1 MYTIYAD
8 GEILHNPLLSDE
20 GRIVVRPVLNE
31 KLNTHGSLR
40 FTVAPTNPLYNELQA
55 RKTKIKVVTDTK
67 NRKPWFGRVMSIEN
81 GWNNCL
87 EVFCEGELGC
97 LNDSIRRP
105 FGFKNQ
111 AGTPGPKLLL
121 ESFVTT
127 YNQSN
132 TNGYQ
137 FSVGNVSVTDPN
149 GVIVR
154 SSKNPMTVWQAIDDN
169 LFDSSLG
176 GYIMPRYDEG
186 TDTHYID
193 YLALDENDQYAVTS
207 SQIIK
212 FGQNL
217 LDFSKFVSADDL
229 ITVLIP
235 YGAEFDPEDPQY
247 QEDPPENGTWNGN
260 RLTVESVNGGPGM
273 DYIDNADAIQI
284 WGRIVGTKTWD
295 DVTVAQNLLNKA
307 TAWLAAQVYQRMTI
321 EVRAVDL
328 AFVDVDIDQIQVGE
342 YVRVQSM
349 PHDLNILLLCTE
361 KTTYLTELEE
371 SVIILGAGLKTLS
384 DLEAKGGV

>member
-8 GEILHNPLLSDE
+8 GEILHNPLLSDD
-20 GRIVVRPVLNE
+20 GRIVIRPVLNE
-31 KLNTHGSLR
+31 KLNTHGWLR
-40 FTVAPTNPLYNELQA
+40 FTIAPTNPMYDRLQA
-55 RKTKIKVVTDTK
+55 RNTKIKVVTDTK
-67 NRKPWFGRVMSIEN
+67 NRKPWFGRVMDIEN

-105 FGFKNQ
+105 FGFKSQ
-111 AGTPGPKLLL
+111 AGQSGPELLL
-121 ESFVTT
+121 EYLINT
-127 YNQSN
+127 YNGSN
-132 TNGYQ
+132 TDGYT
-137 FSVGNVSVTDPN
+137 FTVGNVSVTDPN

-154 SSKNPMTVWQAIDDN
+154 SSKTPMTVWQAIDDK
-169 LFDSSLG
+169 LFNSSLG
-176 GYIMPRYDEG
+176 GYIMPRYDEE

-193 YLALDENDQYAVTS
+193 YLSLDENDQYAVTS

-217 LDFSKFVSADDL
+217 LDFSKFVSADDVV
-229 ITVLIP
+229 TVLIP
-235 YGAEFDPEDPQY
+235 YGAEFDPEDSRY

-260 RLTVESVNGGPGM
+260 RLTIESVNDGK
-273 DYIDNADAIQI
+273 DYIRNTEGIQL
-284 WGRIVGTKTWD
+284 WGPVVGAQTWD
-295 DVTVAQNLLNKA
+295 DVTVASNLLRKA
-307 TAWLAAQVYQRMTI
+307 QQWLTTQIYRRMTL

-328 AFVDVDIDQIQVGE
+328 AFVDIDIDQIQVGE